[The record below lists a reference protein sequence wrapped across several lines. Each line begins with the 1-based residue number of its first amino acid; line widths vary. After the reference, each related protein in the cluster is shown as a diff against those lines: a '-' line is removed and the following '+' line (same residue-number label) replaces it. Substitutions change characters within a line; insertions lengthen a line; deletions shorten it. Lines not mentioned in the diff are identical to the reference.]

1 MAKVVK
7 NLITE
12 GLSGSVSDSDYA
24 FRRVYGETYL
34 VRKPEQSDAPPTEQQ
49 EKVRAL
55 FTQAQAE
62 ARDILQDAQQRLE
75 WQKKAKASKKYK
87 TAYGAC
93 FAHVY
98 EELKKVSG

>member
-12 GLSGSVSDSDYA
+12 GLSGSVSDSDYT

-34 VRKPEQSDAPPTEQQ
+34 VRKPEPSDAPPTEEQLKQ
-49 EKVRAL
+49 RAL

-62 ARDILQDAQQRLE
+62 ARDMLSDPAVLVE
-75 WQKKAKASKKYK
+75 WQRFAKSSKKYK

-93 FAHVY
+93 FAKVY
-98 EELKKVSG
+98 ETLKTASE